1 MSKLDPLRQ
10 AVAVS
15 PDNLPLLLLLA
26 QSCLDEWSL
35 DEARSIF
42 ERILRLD
49 PARPEAK
56 VGVARV
62 LHLSGKT
69 SEAVVRTEALIRS
82 EERRVG
88 KECA

>member
-26 QSCLDEWSL
+26 HSCLEEWSL
-35 DEARSIF
+35 DEARSVF

-49 PARPEAK
+49 PSWPAAPSPPGRP
-56 VGVARV
+56 RP
-62 LHLSGKT
+62 
-69 SEAVVRTEALIRS
+69 
-82 EERRVG
+82 
-88 KECA
+88 